1 MIKKILTTNILVILF
16 IFVLN
21 SCGINT
27 AKNPSEISKQS
38 QTQDAIIERSGTLF
52 RAGSNKASRDLQMK
66 DAQNRLQS
74 SGGLLGK
81 KSLDLGSLKLDNQ
94 SSDQKIASIGMLINP
109 YLWRGS
115 LETISFMPLVSA
127 DPFSGIIITD
137 WYTGQN
143 NLNERCKLNIFIKG
157 IEFKTDN
164 IQVSSFCQTLSENNN
179 WIDQPPNIENNT
191 KLENAILNR
200 AKKIRLS
207 QS

>member
-27 AKNPSEISKQS
+27 ARRILQKFLNKVKHK
-38 QTQDAIIERSGTLF
+38 TQLLKGRALSSGL
-52 RAGSNKASRDLQMK
+52 ADNKASRDLQMK

-115 LETISFMPLVSA
+115 LETISFMPL
-127 DPFSGIIITD
+127 
-137 WYTGQN
+137 
-143 NLNERCKLNIFIKG
+143 
-157 IEFKTDN
+157 
-164 IQVSSFCQTLSENNN
+164 
-179 WIDQPPNIENNT
+179 
-191 KLENAILNR
+191 AICR
-200 AKKIRLS
+200 SI
-207 QS
+207 